1 MKKDDIQSYAGTV
14 IAVLVAVGIALA
26 GSQDS
31 VAVFGGFPLF
41 ALCIAIAFAIQWVVY
56 VPSYIART
64 EKFYDLTGSFTYTA
78 VILIALFMT
87 GRFDTRSLVLTGL
100 VLVWTFRLG
109 FFLFRRVMRAGEDT
123 RFREIKGSAS
133 RFLMTWTIQGLWVS
147 FTAAAALAAITT
159 PHDVEFGIVGII
171 GLSVWIMG
179 FAFEAIADYQK
190 SRFTAVPGNR
200 GKFINKGLW
209 SISRHPNYFGEIVIW
224 IGIAII
230 AFPTLQGWRLVTLI
244 SPVFVA
250 ILITQISGVPL
261 LEKYADKQ
269 WGGQDD
275 YKEYKRTTPVLIP
288 KLPFM

>member
-1 MKKDDIQSYAGTV
+1 MKKYDIQSYAGTV

-31 VAVFGGFPLF
+31 VAVFGGLPLF

-78 VILIALFMT
+78 VILIALLMT
-87 GRFDTRSLVLTGL
+87 GRFDIRSLVLTGL

-109 FFLFRRVMRAGEDT
+109 FFLFRRIIRAGEDT

-147 FTAAAALAAITT
+147 FTAAAALAAITA
-159 PHDVEFGIVGII
+159 PHDVEFGIAGII
-171 GLSVWIMG
+171 GLSVWIVG
-179 FAFEAIADYQK
+179 FAFESIADYQK
-190 SRFTAVPGNR
+190 SRFTAVPGNS

-230 AFPTLQGWRLVTLI
+230 AFPTLEGWRLVTLI

-275 YKEYKRTTPVLIP
+275 YQEYKRTTPVLIP
-288 KLPFM
+288 KLPFL